1 MKRLQWIALG
11 TTLTAIGVAAIAAR
25 PARLATLRVSAIT
38 PGSPPIAHVALT
50 YQPGSRPVSLIIDIT
65 NARGSGSITLNGQV
79 LYCAV
84 PLSTI
89 RTEQQF
95 IATTAYYR
103 TIGNTV
109 CIEQQFE

>member
-1 MKRLQWIALG
+1 MNRLQWIALG
-11 TTLTAIGVAAIAAR
+11 TTLAAIGVAAIAAR

-50 YQPGSRPVSLIIDIT
+50 YQPGTRPVSLIIDIT
-65 NARGSGSITLNGQV
+65 NHSGSGSITLSGQTF
-79 LYCAV
+79 YCAV

-89 RTEQQF
+89 HTEQQQ

-103 TIGNTV
+103 TIGRTV
-109 CIEQQFE
+109 CIVQQFD

>member
-1 MKRLQWIALG
+1 MNRLQWIALG

-50 YQPGSRPVSLIIDIT
+50 YQPGTRPSSLVIDIT
-65 NARGSGSITLNGQV
+65 NDSGSGSITMNGQT

-89 RTEQQF
+89 RTEQQL

-103 TIGNTV
+103 TIGSTV
-109 CIEQQFE
+109 CIVQQFD